1 MKWVFI
7 ILGSIIAIPILFT
20 FVLPGIWYV
29 IKLLIGL
36 LGLGFGIFGVVMLL
50 TKNIQAGLFFLAL
63 AAVAGM
69 IAPKLDEWDFD
80 P

>member
-7 ILGSIIAIPILFT
+7 ILGSIIAIPILFK
-20 FVLPGIWYV
+20 VILPGIWYI

-50 TKNIQAGLFFLAL
+50 TGNIKICLLSFAF